1 MYTLL
6 NINFLYLNDKLI
18 LINTLQ
24 NGRNS
29 WK

>member
-6 NINFLYLNDKLI
+6 NINFLYLNDTLI